1 MAVIPDSDLVSM
13 PDMKNP
19 SQKSA
24 LPEIHTPRWKMNFVK
39 RE

>member
-1 MAVIPDSDLVSM
+1 MLDK
-13 PDMKNP
+13 KNP

-24 LPEIHTPRWKMNFVK
+24 LPEIHTPRWEMNFVK